1 MITRAYLIISKS
13 LHCRAVKKARF
24 PKGKK
29 DSGAKSFLKDP
40 VEGEEEEGGPILATD
55 PRLAAKERALQ
66 RTVQN
71 EQIIKA
77 EDVSLV
83 DDTVAA
89 EEKVSCC

>member
-1 MITRAYLIISKS
+1 MTRAYLILSRS

-40 VEGEEEEGGPILATD
+40 VEGEEEGGPILATD

-71 EQIIKA
+71 EQIINA

-89 EEKVSCC
+89 EEKVICC